1 MSALRKTKL
10 FATLG
15 NAATMFG
22 SAVAVAAAV
31 EANRPPRARDLRSLG
46 IAPDAFRSIGRD

>member
-1 MSALRKTKL
+1 MSALRNTKL

-15 NAATMFG
+15 HAATMFG
-22 SAVAVAAAV
+22 SAAAVAAAV